1 MVMPRCTAGRALT
14 GFFCDD
20 HADFTLTTDMQDGAT
35 QSNAPGGSEIEIRV
49 LDQGPGLAE
58 EDLEH
63 LFDLFYRSPLTAKK
77 APGAGIGLFVSN
89 HLAQAM
95 GGLALS
101 PLVTGWM
108 IAALLRLSVGSAT
121 VAVITA
127 ASIMAPIVGGL
138 PNVNKELLVVA
149 IGAGSLIA
157 SHVND
162 SGFWLVKEY
171 LNMSVPQVLATWTVI
186 ETIISVAGLGG
197 VLLLALVVG

>member
-1 MVMPRCTAGRALT
+1 MCGFDRARLLKFAEESLPPIAGVLLVVGAGG
-14 GFFCDD
+14 GF
-20 HADFTLTTDMQDGAT
+20 G
-35 QSNAPGGSEIEIRV
+35 RV
-49 LDQGPGLAE
+49 LVGAQVD
-58 EDLEH
+58 
-63 LFDLFYRSPLTAKK
+63 K
-77 APGAGIGLFVSN
+77 AI
-89 HLAQAM
+89 AQAM
-95 GGLALS
+95 GGLELS
-101 PLVTGWM
+101 PLVTGWV

-138 PNVNKELLVVA
+138 PTVNKELLVVA

>member
-1 MVMPRCTAGRALT
+1 V
-14 GFFCDD
+14 
-20 HADFTLTTDMQDGAT
+20 
-35 QSNAPGGSEIEIRV
+35 
-49 LDQGPGLAE
+49 
-58 EDLEH
+58 
-63 LFDLFYRSPLTAKK
+63 
-77 APGAGIGLFVSN
+77 
-89 HLAQAM
+89 
-95 GGLALS
+95 
-101 PLVTGWM
+101 
-108 IAALLRLSVGSAT
+108 IAALLSLSVGSAT

-171 LNMSVPQVLATWTVI
+171 LNMSVPQMLATWTVI